1 MSKYIDAENF
11 TIDWEPADM
20 AEYGDTFEGG
30 VLYVL
35 DALSKMEE
43 DGSIAFPKRTSKR
56 ALKNYCVALSNA
68 CDRWHRRAD
77 TLAVQM
83 TTYRDNAEL
92 LEKICGLFRPSEE
105 ETDTVRI
112 DNLHISAGFLRF
124 GLARPWAFTEAQA
137 ERFIELVEE
146 MHERNTEEWHRRW
159 EDRLEE
165 TLNEKDSDSL

>member
-43 DGSIAFPKRTSKR
+43 DSCIAFPKRASKR
-56 ALKNYCVALSNA
+56 ALKNYCIALKNE
-68 CDRWHRRAD
+68 CDRWRRRGY

-92 LEKICGLFRPSEE
+92 LEKTCGLFRPSEE
-105 ETDTVRI
+105 EADTVRI

-124 GLARPWAFTEAQA
+124 GLARPWAFTETQA

-146 MHERNTEEWHRRW
+146 MHERNTEEWHSRW
-159 EDRLEE
+159 EEMKHEE
-165 TLNEKDSDSL
+165 NSDSL

>member
-43 DGSIAFPKRTSKR
+43 DAKLAGLRYMSKR
-56 ALKNYCVALSNA
+56 KLRKYCVALANA
-68 CDRWHRRAD
+68 CDRWHQRAD

-83 TTYRDNAEL
+83 TTYQDNAEL
-92 LEKICGLFRPSEE
+92 LEKICGLFRPVEGE
-105 ETDTVRI
+105 NGVVRI
-112 DNLHISAGFLRF
+112 DKLHITAAFLRF
-124 GLARPWAFTEAQA
+124 GLARPWAFTELQA

-146 MHERNTEEWHRRW
+146 MNERNTEEWHRRW

-165 TLNEKDSDSL
+165 TLHEKDSDSL